1 MKKAGRS
8 LWSTWSMHHA
18 GWLSLSRFGLSRGFR
33 FRDQTGR
40 ESGRAMGRAEP
51 NGTELR
57 GSGGREPEFDPRPA
71 RAATVSQPNEIR
83 MSGVS
88 K

>member
-1 MKKAGRS
+1 MKHLEHAPCWLAFAFAFRLRAFSFQRS
-8 LWSTWSMHHA
+8 EPEP
-18 GWLSLSRFGLSRGFR
+18 
-33 FRDQTGR
+33 

-51 NGTELR
+51 NGTELQ